1 MSDIN
6 HKSTLEDLCY
16 IPFGINTI
24 TCAPQERRMFDLL
37 PPVKGVAE
45 NSEEV
50 IRVEVP
56 TADCSFTLDHAVL
69 VDGPFQLPEGYQLAS
84 DVVYLYSD
92 PSQPV
97 RPFILHLPHWYRKEE
112 GQRQDAM
119 GGGEVDDLT
128 FVMAPHTPSQ
138 VGEEVL
144 YKFEL
149 QEGGNFPTPSA
160 GLLLVNSH
168 STLFA
173 IAYKEKITPKLRY
186 CATHLE
192 TEEPSGQK
200 VDIVVTF
207 ASSTWQK
214 VCLMCVYSVLVCT
227 CCAACTCSE
236 AACIIH
242 L

>member
-1 MSDIN
+1 
-6 HKSTLEDLCY
+6 
-16 IPFGINTI
+16 
-24 TCAPQERRMFDLL
+24 MFDLLYL

-45 NSEEV
+45 YSGGN

-56 TADCSFTLDHAVL
+56 TGDSPFTLDHAVI

-84 DVVYLYSD
+84 DIVYLCSD
-92 PSQPV
+92 PSQPG
-97 RPFILHLPHWYRKEE
+97 RPFILHLPHWYCKEI
-112 GQRQDAM
+112 GQEQDNM
-119 GGGEVDDLT
+119 MKGGEDDDLT
-128 FVMAPHTPSQ
+128 FVLAPHTPDQ
-138 VGEEVL
+138 DGEEVL

-149 QEGGNFPTPSA
+149 QEGGKFATHSA

-173 IAYKEKITPKLRY
+173 IAYKEKITSKLRY

-192 TEEPSGQK
+192 IEEPWGQK

-214 VCLMCVYSVLVCT
+214 VCVIYACLYSAL
-227 CCAACTCSE
+227 
-236 AACIIH
+236 
-242 L
+242 